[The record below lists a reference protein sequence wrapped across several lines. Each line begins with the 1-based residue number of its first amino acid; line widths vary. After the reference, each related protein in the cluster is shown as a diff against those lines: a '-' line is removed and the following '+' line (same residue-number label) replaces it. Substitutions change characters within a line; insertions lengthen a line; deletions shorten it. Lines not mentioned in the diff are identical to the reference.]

1 MKNVGRS
8 EREKILYP
16 TNAEKHIRPTIYTR
30 FCAYIYLYMYVY
42 ILYVCICM
50 NMYVYIDT

>member
-42 ILYVCICM
+42 I
-50 NMYVYIDT
+50 DT